1 MLQQYPLTCCLDAG
15 GSDAE
20 KLRGTNRKLSSA
32 EPCGSELLRL
42 VFCATMH
49 CNHTRYRVPRKWS
62 TAGPSAIQ
70 PSLAARLDMQ
80 CRASQEQPSD
90 QTHGNARFE
99 PCTR

>member
-1 MLQQYPLTCCLDAG
+1 MRAVAMRKSSEAQIENYPVLNHAG
-15 GSDAE
+15 VNCYD
-20 KLRGTNRKLSSA
+20 
-32 EPCGSELLRL
+32 L
-42 VFCATMH
+42 VFCATIH
-49 CNHTRYRVPRKWS
+49 CHHTRYRVPRKWS